1 MVAIAAMLAGCSA
14 ALGIDDLHPPTIHG
28 TLRDATDFVSNA
40 PIALYRAP
48 DGAGLDGTPIDH
60 ATTDGA
66 GKFAFP
72 VSEGLPLHGYLDLA
86 DPRFVRTISH
96 LIQPVVDHADVDVEI
111 LTLTAAALRMLA
123 SDAHMNQDP
132 ARSIVV
138 AQVIDADGG
147 SVEVATLHAEAGE
160 PPTNVP
166 LICFADRATS
176 LPCATDSMH
185 SNGVA
190 WLFDVPETSLLKIT
204 AVDAEGKSHEV
215 DLHIVPGPSL
225 VFTPVPPGP

>member
-1 MVAIAAMLAGCSA
+1 MVAMAAMLAGCSTV
-14 ALGIDDLHPPTIHG
+14 LGIDDLHPPTIHG
-28 TLRDATDFVSNA
+28 TLRDNVDAVRNA
-40 PIALYRAP
+40 PIALYRTS

-72 VSEGLPLHGYLDLA
+72 VSAGLPLHGYLDLT
-86 DPRFVRTISH
+86 DPRFVRTINH
-96 LIQPVVDHADVDVEI
+96 LIQPVADHADVDVEV
-111 LTLTAAALRMLA
+111 LTLTAAAFRMLA
-123 SDAHMNQDP
+123 SDAGMPQDP

-147 SVEVATLHAEAGE
+147 ALSGATIQAGD
-160 PPTNVP
+160 PPTAVP
-166 LICFADRATS
+166 HMCFGDQVTS
-176 LPCATDSMH
+176 LPCATDAMH
-185 SNGVA
+185 SNGLA

-215 DLHIVPGPSL
+215 KLHIVAGPSL
-225 VFTPVPPGP
+225 VFTPVPPAP